1 MKQATGIAA
10 TIAGIITATAVT
22 AICMLW
28 WTTSDVIKELRQR

>member
-1 MKQATGIAA
+1 MRQISGVLAV
-10 TIAGIITATAVT
+10 IAGILIATAVT